1 MENNR
6 NLLLVESE
14 MVKAKGH
21 FLDYLIETSNY
32 FKINKKITWFLNR
45 NFDSQN
51 LYLPDFCDIRKIII
65 SNKFK
70 RKRNKFLY
78 LIEEI
83 FFFILN
89 FYHILFFSFYFV
101 NQINKLFLFYKCL
114 FGNYF
119 IVPRYF
125 KSFYLNYVKLNF
137 NQNDDIFFQ
146 SCRRKDVALVYFL
159 STIEKNNLPKI
170 HLRVFL
176 PPNKRFKDFYFYLK
190 KFKNN
195 MQQKIFLYTEDGYK
209 KGLMSKEL
217 GDPNLVNITTPIFN
231 FYNRSMTTK
240 KHVIGFIGEAR
251 ANKGFNKIPK
261 LIEIL
266 NKQNKKFEFLIQFAG
281 TDNETKSTSK
291 ILFDL
296 SKKNANIKII
306 NKYCDYQEYRSILK
320 NITIMPFMYDSEHMN
335 NTNSGIIYSCISN
348 EIIPIIPNNCDYL
361 KKILTDNSF
370 LESPSLES
378 FAKNIIEIIENY
390 EKFLTNAKKSS
401 LKLTNIID
409 NGSIVFN
416 INN

>member
-1 MENNR
+1 MKNNR

-21 FLDYLIETSNY
+21 FLDYLIETSHY

-146 SCRRKDVALVYFL
+146 SCRRNFL
-159 STIEKNNLPKI
+159 
-170 HLRVFL
+170 
-176 PPNKRFKDFYFYLK
+176 
-190 KFKNN
+190 
-195 MQQKIFLYTEDGYK
+195 
-209 KGLMSKEL
+209 
-217 GDPNLVNITTPIFN
+217 
-231 FYNRSMTTK
+231 
-240 KHVIGFIGEAR
+240 
-251 ANKGFNKIPK
+251 
-261 LIEIL
+261 
-266 NKQNKKFEFLIQFAG
+266 
-281 TDNETKSTSK
+281 
-291 ILFDL
+291 
-296 SKKNANIKII
+296 
-306 NKYCDYQEYRSILK
+306 
-320 NITIMPFMYDSEHMN
+320 
-335 NTNSGIIYSCISN
+335 
-348 EIIPIIPNNCDYL
+348 
-361 KKILTDNSF
+361 
-370 LESPSLES
+370 
-378 FAKNIIEIIENY
+378 
-390 EKFLTNAKKSS
+390 
-401 LKLTNIID
+401 
-409 NGSIVFN
+409 NGN
-416 INN
+416 DCK

>member
-32 FKINKKITWFLNR
+32 FKINKKITWFLNS

-70 RKRNKFLY
+70 RKRNKFFY

-89 FYHILFFSFYFV
+89 FYHIFFFSFYFV

-190 KFKNN
+190 KFKKN

-209 KGLMSKEL
+209 KDLMSKEL

-231 FYNRSMTTK
+231 FYNRRMTTK

-266 NKQNKKFEFLIQFAG
+266 NKQNKKFEFLIQFSG

-296 SKKNANIKII
+296 SKKNTNIKII

-320 NITIMPFMYDSEHMN
+320 NITIMPFMYDSDHMN

-390 EKFLTNAKKSS
+390 EEFLTNVKKSS